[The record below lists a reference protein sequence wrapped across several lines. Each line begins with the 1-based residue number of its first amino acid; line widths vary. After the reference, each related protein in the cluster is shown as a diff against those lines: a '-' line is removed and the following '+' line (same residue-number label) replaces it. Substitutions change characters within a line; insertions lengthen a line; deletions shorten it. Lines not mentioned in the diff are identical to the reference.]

1 MKLRKLSFN
10 FVLAIMLKR
19 TLVEVG
25 GREGGKGCACVCVW
39 EERGVHE
46 CGGREGCAGE
56 GYVCRVE
63 AVKVC
68 VKCVNI
74 VAVLSCGHP

>member
-1 MKLRKLSFN
+1 MC
-10 FVLAIMLKR
+10 M
-19 TLVEVG
+19 
-25 GREGGKGCACVCVW
+25 CVCV
-39 EERGVHE
+39 
-46 CGGREGCAGE
+46 GGKGCAGE

-63 AVKVC
+63 AVKDSGVC